1 VFLALAHLGQSPF
14 VVGLVLAPVEC
25 LLYCALLPGIC
36 LSGVFVSILPFPP
49 SSPRGGSPFKSGAPP
64 GMHS

>member
-1 VFLALAHLGQSPF
+1 MFFALARLGI

-36 LSGVFVSILPFPP
+36 PSGVFVLILPFPP
-49 SSPRGGSPFKSGAPP
+49 SSPRGGSPFKSGASP